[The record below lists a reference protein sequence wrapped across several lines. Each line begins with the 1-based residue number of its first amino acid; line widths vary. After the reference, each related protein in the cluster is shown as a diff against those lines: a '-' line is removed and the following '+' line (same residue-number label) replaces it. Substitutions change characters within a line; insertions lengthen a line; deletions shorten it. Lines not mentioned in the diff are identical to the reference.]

1 MEKWKGFGLE
11 SSNFEPG
18 LQAKYPEIRAFAGK
32 SVDNP
37 GSTIRF
43 SFSPYGVQTMVFRP
57 NTGSEFIEPY
67 TKDNS
72 VYVLLIQTRIIGQ
85 LPFELWYSRRC
96 IKPRIIR
103 FNYLRTRAV
112 IRFIKR

>member
-1 MEKWKGFGLE
+1 LE

-57 NTGSEFIEPY
+57 DTGSEFIEPY
-67 TKDNS
+67 TKDSS
-72 VYVLLIQTRIIGQ
+72 VYVL
-85 LPFELWYSRRC
+85 FDS
-96 IKPRIIR
+96 
-103 FNYLRTRAV
+103 N
-112 IRFIKR
+112 